1 MELILEK
8 LADYKYIEICSE
20 IFKNI
25 CKKTGPKPALMI
37 LVQCLDVKKV
47 NPKTLENLQINL
59 IKLIQ
64 SFNIKYMP
72 VKLLVDLMK
81 ELLQHQNSNVNKGA
95 VALGKVLYQY
105 IGKDFKNMINDLT
118 GNP

>member
-1 MELILEK
+1 MELIIEK
-8 LADYKYIEICSE
+8 LADYKFIDICSE

-64 SFNIKYMP
+64 SFNIKHMP